1 MRKKQFI
8 PFKGAFKG
16 FSDLFGEVF
25 RRSVASLHFTFFQFC
40 RLPSTN
46 AHMCATPIYSALIL
60 NLYLTVRSLLVLF
73 IFICW
78 GCLFRFL
85 QFVMF
90 YTFYCFSSTRKIASA
105 SPPWVRRHSCEF
117 LRSLFSLLAE
127 LLQIANNKNTI
138 NYSPNFLNFYG
149 K

>member
-8 PFKGAFKG
+8 LFKGAFKG
-16 FSDLFGEVF
+16 FSDLFAKF
-25 RRSVASLHFTFFQFC
+25 FVAHSLHCISHFFNFVVFH
-40 RLPSTN
+40 PPT
-46 AHMCATPIYSALIL
+46 HMCATPIYSALIL
-60 NLYLTVRSLLVLF
+60 NLYLTARSLLVLF

-105 SPPWVRRHSCEF
+105 SPPPVRRHSCEF
-117 LRSLFSLLAE
+117 CVHFFPPR
-127 LLQIANNKNTI
+127 
-138 NYSPNFLNFYG
+138 
-149 K
+149 